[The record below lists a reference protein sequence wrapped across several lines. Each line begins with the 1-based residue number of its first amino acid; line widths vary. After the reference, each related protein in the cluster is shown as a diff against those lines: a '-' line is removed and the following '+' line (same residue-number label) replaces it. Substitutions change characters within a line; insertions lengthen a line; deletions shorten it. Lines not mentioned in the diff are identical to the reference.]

1 VIPES
6 SMAFQPIVR
15 KGPPP
20 RSFAVDAHVCIMVWI
35 FHRST
40 EYKVVARMIGAP
52 LASSPQIVPINR
64 SRGEGCRYEQ
74 LTTYNGGRRPRLPDS
89 MPSRARLSK
98 GGSSPCST
106 IPRKSSDC
114 LRVAPVPLARL

>member
-1 VIPES
+1 VIPET

-64 SRGEGCRYEQ
+64 SRGG
-74 LTTYNGGRRPRLPDS
+74 LP
-89 MPSRARLSK
+89 L
-98 GGSSPCST
+98 
-106 IPRKSSDC
+106 
-114 LRVAPVPLARL
+114 